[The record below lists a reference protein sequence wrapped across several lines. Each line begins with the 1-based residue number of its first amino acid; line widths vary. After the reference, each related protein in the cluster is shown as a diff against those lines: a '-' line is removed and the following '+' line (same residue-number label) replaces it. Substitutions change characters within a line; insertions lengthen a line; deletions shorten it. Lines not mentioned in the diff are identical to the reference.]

1 MGAYG
6 SSGDDSSVSLPDDE
20 GEEGY
25 FPNVGE
31 IPPEE
36 PEDIEL
42 YDIEARSDGEVY
54 EIMFVVDIS
63 STGAE
68 I

>member
-1 MGAYG
+1 M
-6 SSGDDSSVSLPDDE
+6 
-20 GEEGY
+20 
-25 FPNVGE
+25 NVGD

-36 PEDIEL
+36 EPDDIEL
-42 YDIEARSDGEVY
+42 CDIEDRSDGEVY